1 MSYHPYQNSPL
12 IPSGVSFFGQANGQD
27 QLHEANNNFVY
38 DSGVDLLHVGNITI
52 NDDGTIGNVS
62 NPNLIELATDGT
74 TTINSGVVI
83 QGDLTVNGTQ
93 FISQTETVVVADNI
107 ILLNSGVTGTPTE
120 NAGIEVERGTEPN
133 VQLLWNETCET
144 WTFTNDGTRYVPMG
158 EAGDGLYYD
167 TTPGCSGSLFHV
179 GEGSGIDVAA
189 DLVHVRVGDG
199 VNIDAPTN
207 AVEVTAGTGI
217 LVNSDGVHVDLN
229 GIVCANSGLTVTS
242 DDCIGVVAGT
252 GLLTNA
258 DGLHVGIGNGITGNA
273 DDIEVLGHNGITVD
287 ENGVSVTAHDGITVD
302 GNGVSVT
309 AGDAIRVASDGV
321 HVDISKQTATE
332 EPEDS
337 DLLLL
342 ERNDGSLKSITF
354 EHLTDEL
361 QSIKT
366 IEQVTAS
373 QTAAYAYKD
382 VSLVNAGS
390 NSVVLELPP
399 AIAASGKVLTFKRI
413 DAASDST
420 YTVSIEGSGTQ
431 TIDDAGFKRLY
442 YRYEGLNIISNGT
455 NWFII

>member
-1 MSYHPYQNSPL
+1 MSYHPYQNDPL
-12 IPSGVSFFGQANGQD
+12 VPSGVTFFGQPNGQD
-27 QLHEANNNFVY
+27 QLHEASSNFVY
-38 DSGVDLLHVGNITI
+38 NSGQDLLHVGNITI
-52 NDDGTIGNVS
+52 NDDGRIGNVS
-62 NPNLIELATDGT
+62 NPNLIELAADGT

-107 ILLNSGVTGTPTE
+107 IVLNSGVTGTPTE
-120 NAGIEVERGTEPN
+120 DAGIEVERGTEPN
-133 VQLLWNETCET
+133 VQLLWDEDCEV
-144 WTFTNDGTRYVPMG
+144 WTFSNDGTRYVPMG

-217 LVNSDGVHVDLN
+217 LVNSDGVHVNLD

-258 DGLHVGIGNGITGNA
+258 DGLHIGIGNGITGTA
-273 DDIEVLGHNGITVD
+273 DAISVSDGSGIFVD
-287 ENGVSVTAHDGITVD
+287 ANGVHVNTGIGLEIISDEVR
-302 GNGVSVT
+302 VK
-309 AGDAIRVASDGV
+309 AGDAISLDNGAVN
-321 HVDISKQTATE
+321 VDLANENEIL
-332 EPEDS
+332 EPQDS
-337 DLLLL
+337 DLLLIQ
-342 ERNDGSLKSITF
+342 RNDDVQKITF
-354 EHLTDEL
+354 QNLTDQL

-366 IEQVTAS
+366 WEQVTAS
-373 QTAAYAYKD
+373 QTASYLYKD

-390 NSVVLELPP
+390 NSIVLELPP
-399 AIAASGKVLTFKRI
+399 ADTYEGKVLTFKRI

-420 YTVSIEGSGTQ
+420 YTVRIDGSGTQ
-431 TIDDAGFKRLY
+431 TIDDASSKRLY
-442 YRYEGLNIISNGT
+442 YRYEGINLLSNGA